1 MEARFQ
7 PAWDGGG
14 EIHGAI
20 STLMSIAFLP
30 AVPRLFWQRVFVWLM
45 RVCEAQPDLIG
56 VEDQDAV
63 VTEGQTLYMYMDTL
77 HAN

>member
-14 EIHGAI
+14 EVPDAFP
-20 STLMSIAFLP
+20 TLMIMALLH

-56 VEDQDAV
+56 VEDEDAV
-63 VTEGQTLYMYMDTL
+63 IAER
-77 HAN
+77 